1 MHHGQRFSDENAFQ
15 LDAAAA
21 VVYTSFS
28 YLSNVSLCLPPLGLL
43 FYAYISPPVLP
54 YIPRVLNASFMI
66 IRQTFQSF

>member
-15 LDAAAA
+15 LDAAA

-28 YLSNVSLCLPPLGLL
+28 YLSNVSLCISPPRPPL
-43 FYAYISPPVLP
+43 PPVLP